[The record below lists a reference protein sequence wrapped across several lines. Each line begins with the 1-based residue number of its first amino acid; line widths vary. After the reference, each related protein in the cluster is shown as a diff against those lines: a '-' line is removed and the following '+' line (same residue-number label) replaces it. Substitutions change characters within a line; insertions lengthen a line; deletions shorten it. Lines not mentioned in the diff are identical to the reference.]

1 MTDNNK
7 NKNNN
12 KSMFVYTALIF
23 FVAVILI
30 ILSFFGQT
38 NMKKNQPKIDD
49 VQQGSSI
56 TERASVLSEENTA
69 LITENK
75 NLLSQIDELEK
86 INSVNELLLSA
97 NGYLSVENIQAAEQ
111 ILEDINYD
119 ELSADQKILYNEIKN
134 NLKQKG

>member
-1 MTDNNK
+1 MADNK

-49 VQQGSSI
+49 TQQGSSI

-97 NGYLSVENIQAAEQ
+97 NGYLSVENTQAAEQ
-111 ILEDINYD
+111 VLSDINYD
-119 ELSADQKILYNEIKN
+119 ELSADQKILYDEIKN
-134 NLKQKG
+134 NLK